1 MARLILP
8 AIRPPSRIVRTATQ
22 LDPKDTAAPAR
33 RVRSLPSLEQ
43 QYRAYLMQ
51 RIEDYKDSLSREE
64 LMRLGDDAA
73 TELHGARS
81 DQLVLT
87 EMLMQETVDQQ
98 IIDRLK
104 LPSYRKW
111 RSKILPLREAQR
123 SPTRWGMSTVDP
135 VALVLPRLDPGDRAL
150 VVGIGA
156 ERAVYLL
163 AAHDL
168 EIHCLLGDTTA
179 ATKIEGTLASESLSG
194 QCEAYVV
201 MLGHWI
207 PAAVTGPYH
216 LVVIDAATV
225 QGLTPERQRSLMIQT
240 QQRTAP
246 EGLHALV
253 SSDSE
258 IAPESC
264 LRHYPDWQK
273 IPAPA
278 SGPAGRSNEPGLRGF
293 LLSGPPIRPSGLSSV
308 K

>member
-1 MARLILP
+1 M
-8 AIRPPSRIVRTATQ
+8 RTATQ
-22 LDPKDTAAPAR
+22 LDAKEATAPAR

-73 TELHGARS
+73 SELHGARS

-104 LPSYRKW
+104 LPSFRKW
-111 RSKILPLREAQR
+111 RAKILPLREAQR
-123 SPTRWGMSTVDP
+123 SPSHWGMSANDP
-135 VALVLPRLDPGDRAL
+135 VALVLRRLEPGDRGLIIGA
-150 VVGIGA
+150 GA

-194 QCEAYVV
+194 QCEAFVV

-207 PAAVTGPYH
+207 PASVTGPYH
-216 LVVIDAATV
+216 LVVVDAATI
-225 QGLTPERQRSLMIQT
+225 LSLPPDRQRALMIQA
-240 QQRTAP
+240 QQRTASD
-246 EGLHALV
+246 GLHALV
-253 SSDSE
+253 SSDAE

-273 IPAPA
+273 IPAA
-278 SGPAGRSNEPGLRGF
+278 NSGSAGRSNQPGLRGF
-293 LLSGPPIRPSGLSSV
+293 LLSGPPIRPNALLPL

>member
-1 MARLILP
+1 MGQSGHQL
-8 AIRPPSRIVRTATQ
+8 RIVRTATQ
-22 LDPKDTAAPAR
+22 LDPQEDAAPAR

-51 RIEDYKDSLSREE
+51 RIEDYKDSLSREM

-73 TELHGARS
+73 SELHGARS

-104 LPSYRKW
+104 LPSFRKW

-135 VALVLPRLDPGDRAL
+135 VALVLPRLEPGDRAL
-150 VVGIGA
+150 VIGTGA

-168 EIHCLLGDTTA
+168 EIHCLIGDTTA

-194 QCEAYVV
+194 QCEAFVV
-201 MLGHWI
+201 MLGTWI
-207 PAAVTGPYH
+207 PASVNGPYH
-216 LVVIDAATV
+216 LVVIDTATV
-225 QGLTPERQRSLMIQT
+225 QSLTPERQRSLMIQA

-253 SSDSE
+253 SCDTD

-273 IPAPA
+273 IPPPP
-278 SGPAGRSNEPGLRGF
+278 SGPTGRSNEPGLRGF